1 MAPKFSLQAV
11 LDYRH
16 NRVEALEMEY
26 GKLQDARQQGLTMQA
41 ETRQLIGQLYNR
53 LQESQNGELDL
64 FVIQHLRSDIT
75 TTQERLVQITAAL
88 ALLDEKIEA
97 KRQEMITARQ
107 SEETLNTLKDK
118 EQNRWLA
125 ERKRAENSQ
134 QDDTYISQ
142 AFRRSNG
149 GLNV

>member
-11 LDYRH
+11 LDFRH
-16 NRVEALEMEY
+16 NRVEGLEMEY

-41 ETRQLIGQLYNR
+41 ETSQFLGQLYNQ

-64 FVIQHLRSDIT
+64 FVIQHLRSDISS
-75 TTQERLVQITAAL
+75 TQERLAQISAAL
-88 ALLDEKIEA
+88 ALLEEKIEA
-97 KRQEMITARQ
+97 KRLEMIAARQ

-118 EQNRWLA
+118 EQTRWLA
-125 ERKRAENSQ
+125 ERTRAENSQ

-142 AFRRSNG
+142 AFRRSIG
-149 GLNV
+149 V